1 MYKIAVIGDRDS
13 VYGFSALGMDTYFIK
28 PDEEPYKL
36 FKKLCQSENYS
47 IIYITEAL
55 ASVLEDEIEKY
66 SDQKT
71 PAIILIPGTTE
82 IQGREWQLLKLLLKK
97 LWAAIF
103 LTINQRNDYL

>member
-13 VYGFSALGMDTYFIK
+13 VYGFSALGMDTYFVK
-28 PDEEPYKL
+28 PDEEPSKL

-55 ASVLEDEIEKY
+55 ASVLENEIEKY

-71 PAIILIPGTTE
+71 PAIILIPGTTGNTG
-82 IQGREWQLLKLLLKK
+82 QGM
-97 LWAAIF
+97 AAVKTSVEKAVGSDIF
-103 LTINQRNDYL
+103 ND